1 MNPWWHQP
9 FLWIHLDNLFRQVH
23 FEDDSDNN
31 IVELGLD
38 EVQPLEPECFQ
49 VGDQVMGFFE
59 PEGTFYPCE
68 IVEVRELTYVV
79 HFFDSP
85 GTELYE
91 LDESQVLDQISLAEI
106 LAQRVPV
113 WDAYSSIRVS
123 SRLAV
128 DGLLCTPS
136 ACQAVLAGCRRWPDG
151 PAWVAL
157 VWHRILWVF

>member
-38 EVQPLEPECFQ
+38 EVQPLEPERFQ

-85 GTELYE
+85 ETELYE

-106 LAQRVPV
+106 LAQAPKSGFLGRKSYYFV
-113 WDAYSSIRVS
+113 
-123 SRLAV
+123 AV
-128 DGLLCTPS
+128 DSIIPTRGYTE
-136 ACQAVLAGCRRWPDG
+136 
-151 PAWVAL
+151 L
-157 VWHRILWVF
+157 VIIVICLHKIN

>member
-1 MNPWWHQP
+1 VNPWWHQP
-9 FLWIHLDNLFRQVH
+9 LLWIHLDNLFRQVH

-38 EVQPLEPECFQ
+38 EVQPLEPERFQ

-85 GTELYE
+85 ETELYE

-106 LAQRVPV
+106 VWRKCLNRAFLFEKVIIFCSRVNCS
-113 WDAYSSIRVS
+113 YS
-123 SRLAV
+123 
-128 DGLLCTPS
+128 
-136 ACQAVLAGCRRWPDG
+136 W
-151 PAWVAL
+151 
-157 VWHRILWVF
+157 ILNS

>member
-1 MNPWWHQP
+1 M
-9 FLWIHLDNLFRQVH
+9 H

-38 EVQPLEPECFQ
+38 EVQPLEPERFQ

-85 GTELYE
+85 ETELYE

-106 LAQRVPV
+106 LAGFLGRKGYYFVGV
-113 WDAYSSIRVS
+113 DSIIPTRGYTELMIILHAFFLNFFFFVF
-123 SRLAV
+123 RL
-128 DGLLCTPS
+128 
-136 ACQAVLAGCRRWPDG
+136 
-151 PAWVAL
+151 
-157 VWHRILWVF
+157 